1 MKNNVYIRSNRSIF
15 TISIT
20 RIGLLLPLIIYGFY
34 KNGIYLYQHGY
45 TNIIGMFKPLVLVFG
60 SIIIGILIN
69 LVYEYIIKKN
79 KTDLISTIFSSFH
92 VEYSII
98 LACLMPISINLLV
111 YFSVIS
117 VLLFISKFLNN
128 RVNIM
133 CICFIVIYI
142 LSTIFFD
149 FNYANSYEL
158 DKKFSLDF
166 MDYLIG
172 KGIGGFATTHIIL
185 LIIAFFGLHFTN
197 NSKTA
202 ITLSSVITLIIFFA
216 VYAIVKDTSFL
227 PLIFNNN
234 LLFAFTYVVTD
245 SVTSCYTLNGK
256 IVFGIISALLTGIIY
271 IFNPILAPFIAIL
284 IVSLFNNL
292 LDRKVNA
299 IIKNLQS
306 IDRKKS
312 I

>member
-20 RIGLLLPLIIYGFY
+20 RICLLIPLIIYGFY
-34 KNGIYLYQHGY
+34 KNGIYLYLHNY
-45 TNIIGMFKPLVLVFG
+45 TNILGLFKPLVLILG
-60 SIIIGILIN
+60 SAIIGA
-69 LVYEYIIKKN
+69 LVNIIYEYVIHKN
-79 KTDLISTIFSSFH
+79 KTDIISIIFSSFH

-111 YFSVIS
+111 YFI
-117 VLLFISKFLNN
+117 VLFTLMFISKFLNN
-128 RVNIM
+128 RVNVM
-133 CICFIVIYI
+133 CVCFIDIYI
-142 LSTIFFD
+142 MSVLLFD

-158 DKKFSLDF
+158 DKTFSLDF

-185 LIIAFFGLHFTN
+185 LVIAFFGLHFTN

-202 ITLSSVITLIIFFA
+202 ITLSSIITIIIFFSG
-216 VYAIVKDTSFL
+216 YAIIKDTSFL

-234 LLFAFTYVVTD
+234 MIFIFTYVITD

-256 IVFGIISALLTGIIY
+256 IAFGIISAILTGIIY
-271 IFNPILAPFIAIL
+271 IFNPVLAPFIAIL

-292 LDRKVNA
+292 LDRKVN
-299 IIKNLQS
+299 IIVNNLQS
-306 IDRKKS
+306 IYKKKN